1 MNIDTSFARA
11 ALVLPKEYSKL
22 NFYVVGAGG
31 TGSFAALN
39 VARLCFEL
47 RERGK
52 AVELTIIDPDR
63 VEANNIPRSNFCAAE
78 IGRYKAQTLAERIS
92 QAWGLETGFACER
105 FDYEKHIK
113 PNASGNKQTTILVG
127 CVDNHLARRELHRA
141 LQKSEPYYSNEAP
154 NAWWVDGGN
163 GKFSGQ
169 VLIGSTIKIEDA
181 DDYFTT
187 ASFCR
192 RLPAPSVFHPELL
205 EPENAFPR
213 PRISSERAAASCPE
227 LVRLGEQSLN
237 INSRVAVEISEM
249 LTALLLTNSLKRFAA
264 YFDLE
269 SGTSRALYCTPENVE
284 RALIEAAQNV
294 KPAKPKRR
302 KKSNATTT
310 ATDFYAR

>member
-11 ALVLPKEYSKL
+11 ALVLPKEFQKL
-22 NFYVVGAGG
+22 SFYIVGAGG

-52 AVELTIIDPDR
+52 SVELTIIDPDR
-63 VEANNIPRSNFCAAE
+63 VESNNIPRSNFCAAE
-78 IGRYKAQTLAERIS
+78 IGRFKAQTLAERIS
-92 QAWGLETGFACER
+92 QAWGLETGFVCER

-113 PNASGNKQTTILVG
+113 PNAGGNKQTTILVG

-141 LQKSEPYYSNEAP
+141 LKSSEPYYASDAP

-169 VLIGSTIKIEDA
+169 VLIGSTTKIEDA
-181 DDYFTT
+181 SDYFTT
-187 ASFCR
+187 ASICR
-192 RLPAPSVFHPELL
+192 KLPAPSVFHPELL
-205 EPENAFPR
+205 EPENASPR
-213 PRISSERAAASCPE
+213 PRNSAERAASCPE

-237 INSRVAVEISEM
+237 INSRVAVEIGEM
-249 LTALLLTNSLKRFAA
+249 LTALFLTNSLRRFAA

-269 SGTSRALYCTPENVE
+269 SGTSRSLYCTPETIE
-284 RALIEAAQNV
+284 KGFIEAARNV
-294 KPAKPKRR
+294 PLPKTKRR
-302 KKSNATTT
+302 RKSNGT
-310 ATDFYAR
+310 APAADFYAR